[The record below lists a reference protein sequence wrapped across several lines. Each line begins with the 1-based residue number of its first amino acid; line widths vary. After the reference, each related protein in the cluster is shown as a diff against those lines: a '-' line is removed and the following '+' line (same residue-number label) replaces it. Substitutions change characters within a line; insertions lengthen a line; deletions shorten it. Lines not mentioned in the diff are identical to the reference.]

1 MTSIKPPLGSPT
13 AGLVPEAALDSASLA
28 TDPAAVSPTAAQ
40 AAATGP
46 VAPSQASAAQHV
58 ATVATGEAGAADPVQ
73 TLAAAL
79 ERGELSF
86 AQAVDQV
93 VGGAV
98 EGLSAHLS
106 ELDRADLTALLQH
119 ALAHDPTFAALR
131 DEQR

>member
-1 MTSIKPPLGSPT
+1 MTSIKPPLGPPT

-28 TDPAAVSPTAAQ
+28 TDPTAVSPTAAQ
-40 AAATGP
+40 PAATGP
-46 VAPSQASAAQHV
+46 VAPDAPSQAGAAQHV
-58 ATVATGEAGAADPVQ
+58 ATAEAGAADPVQ
-73 TLAAAL
+73 TLAAAV

-98 EGLSAHLS
+98 NGLSAQLS

-131 DEQR
+131 DEQS